1 MMEITANVT
10 ITEEDLEDPIYD
22 VPCQDVS
29 YDPDYKRERI
39 GNNRYHV
46 PKSVAKAKRKAA
58 KIARRKNRK

>member
-1 MMEITANVT
+1 MREIEANFT

-22 VPCQDVS
+22 EPCQDDS
-29 YDPDYKRERI
+29 YDPDYKREKM